1 MPITK
6 ADIIAMTMA
15 ERMELIDLIWD
26 VTNDE
31 HPEWVDDRNAD
42 ELLADEE
49 ETHNDKSSSA
59 S

>member
-1 MPITK
+1 
-6 ADIIAMTMA
+6 MTMA

-31 HPEWVDDRNAD
+31 HPEWVEERSED
-42 ELLADEE
+42 EILADEE
-49 ETHNDKSSSA
+49 SQDEKAAA